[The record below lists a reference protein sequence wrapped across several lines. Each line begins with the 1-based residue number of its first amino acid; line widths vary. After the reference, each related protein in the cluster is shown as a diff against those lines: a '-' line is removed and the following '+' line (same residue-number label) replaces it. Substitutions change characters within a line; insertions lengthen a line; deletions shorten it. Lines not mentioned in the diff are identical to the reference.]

1 MPTPFVSFDCDAFPF
16 SNDRWDAQTVADLR
30 SRVSGQATPP
40 DYKSALVIGAG
51 TLPFTLDVLPQ
62 TIYVADL
69 DETVVKGVIGRTK
82 RVEVCTS
89 WGDYRLKE
97 LAGNAKG
104 IAELQIATSTGQVD
118 LRPVIGNVVAATGAI
133 RESLEQA
140 GQVLT
145 YVNLTNVAEY
155 LGRPVVRRATGGNP
169 PTGRSVLATML
180 SELPLSNDAVIC
192 DSLAGLRPQLF
203 DLEEYQHRFGFI
215 EA

>member
-1 MPTPFVSFDCDAFPF
+1 
-16 SNDRWDAQTVADLR
+16 L
-30 SRVSGQATPP
+30 
-40 DYKSALVIGAG
+40 LV
-51 TLPFTLDVLPQ
+51 
-62 TIYVADL
+62 
-69 DETVVKGVIGRTK
+69 
-82 RVEVCTS
+82 
-89 WGDYRLKE
+89 
-97 LAGNAKG
+97 
-104 IAELQIATSTGQVD
+104 
-118 LRPVIGNVVAATGAI
+118 RPVIGNVVAATGAI